1 MDNSNGIF
9 SNRFLDA
16 FLGRA
21 YNVGVL
27 INNINQI
34 NKMKNSNLALLSYL
48 ALNAKEGKSI
58 PSIAQLS
65 EDLGLSTS
73 AVREQ
78 LEVARQLELVEVKT
92 KTGIQTTAFSAA
104 PAICLAY
111 RYGLEMQPELIWDLL
126 SVRQH
131 LELSFWQEAV
141 VNLTKKDVDYLAEIV
156 DIAFKKI
163 NNRPVIIPIEE
174 HKEFHLAIYRPL
186 GNSFLQ
192 SIMESYWNISIE
204 TGIHNLTDK
213 TYLQNVWT
221 YHQKMQQAIATKEY
235 DLGYQALIT
244 HFELVRTQRK
254 AELKQRFE

>member
-1 MDNSNGIF
+1 MRNP
-9 SNRFLDA
+9 
-16 FLGRA
+16 
-21 YNVGVL
+21 
-27 INNINQI
+27 
-34 NKMKNSNLALLSYL
+34 NLALLSYL

-65 EDLGLSTS
+65 EDLRLSTS

-92 KTGIQTTAFSAA
+92 KTGIQTSAFSAA

-111 RYGLEMQPELIWDLL
+111 RYGLEMQPDLIWDLL

-131 LELSFWQEAV
+131 LELSYWQEAV
-141 VNLTKKDVDYLAEIV
+141 VNLTKKEVDYLAEI
-156 DIAFKKI
+156 IETAFKKL
-163 NNRPVIIPIEE
+163 NSRPVIIPIEE

-186 GNSFLQ
+186 NNNFLNG
-192 SIMESYWNISIE
+192 ILESYWNISLE

-213 TYLQNVWT
+213 TYLQSVWA
-221 YHQKMQQAIATKEY
+221 YHQKMQQAIAAKEY
-235 DLGYQALIT
+235 DLGYQALLT
-244 HFELVRTQRK
+244 HFELVRTQSK

>member
-1 MDNSNGIF
+1 
-9 SNRFLDA
+9 
-16 FLGRA
+16 
-21 YNVGVL
+21 
-27 INNINQI
+27 
-34 NKMKNSNLALLSYL
+34 MKNSNLALLSYL
-48 ALNAKEGKSI
+48 ASNAKEGKSI

-65 EDLGLSTS
+65 ENLGLSTA

-78 LEVARQLELVEVKT
+78 LEVARQLEFVEVKT
-92 KTGIQTTAFSAA
+92 KTGIQTASFSAA

-111 RYGLEMQPELIWDLL
+111 RYGLERQPELIWDLL

-141 VNLTKKDVDYLAEIV
+141 VNLTKKDVDYLAEII
-156 DIAFKKI
+156 DIAFRKI
-163 NNRPVIIPIEE
+163 NSRPVIIPIEE
-174 HKEFHLAIYRPL
+174 HKEFHLAIYRPF

-192 SIMESYWNISIE
+192 SILDAYWNISLE

-213 TYLQNVWT
+213 AYLLSVWT
-221 YHQKMQQAIATKEY
+221 YHQKMQQAISMKEY
-235 DLGYQALIT
+235 DLGYQALMT

>member
-1 MDNSNGIF
+1 MRNP
-9 SNRFLDA
+9 
-16 FLGRA
+16 
-21 YNVGVL
+21 
-27 INNINQI
+27 
-34 NKMKNSNLALLSYL
+34 NLALLSYL

-65 EDLGLSTS
+65 EDLRLSTS

-92 KTGIQTTAFSAA
+92 KTGIQTSAFSAA

-111 RYGLEMQPELIWDLL
+111 RYGLEMQPDLIWDLL

-131 LELSFWQEAV
+131 LELSYWQEAV
-141 VNLTKKDVDYLAEIV
+141 VNLTKKEVDYLAEI
-156 DIAFKKI
+156 IETAFKKL
-163 NNRPVIIPIEE
+163 NSRPVIIPIEE

-186 GNSFLQ
+186 NNNFLNG
-192 SIMESYWNISIE
+192 ILESYWNISLE

-213 TYLQNVWT
+213 TYLQSVWA
-221 YHQKMQQAIATKEY
+221 YHQKMQQAIAAKEY
-235 DLGYQALIT
+235 DLGYQALLT
-244 HFELVRTQRK
+244 HFELVKTQSK